1 MSDGQ
6 RSARQYDAMSL
17 DYAADNA
24 ESAYNGYYERPAT
37 VALLAEVEGR
47 RVMEVGC
54 GAGQLT
60 RWLIDHGAVVTA
72 LDVSPAMAQLA
83 RQRVGDRATVF
94 VADLAQPLSFAESGT
109 FDLVVASLVLHYVRD
124 WEAVLVEFR
133 RVLKPEGTV
142 VFSVHHPAMDWQLHA
157 PDDYFAV
164 RQVTETWAKGSG
176 QFEVTFWR
184 RPLTAMCQAIA
195 SAGFVTERLVEPE
208 PLEELAARDPV
219 AYEQIRT
226 QPRFLFFR
234 LRSLRVPP
242 HHGLLHVESGAVV
255 TGLGDSTQPGG
266 EPVRGDCS

>member
-6 RSARQYDAMSL
+6 RSARQYDAMSA

-24 ESAYNGYYERPAT
+24 EGAYNAHYERPAT
-37 VALLAEVEGR
+37 VALLGEVEGR

-60 RWLIDHGAVVTA
+60 TWLIDHGAVVTA
-72 LDVSPAMAQLA
+72 FDVSPAMAHLS
-83 RQRVGDRATVF
+83 RQRVGDRATVLI
-94 VADLAQPLSFAESGT
+94 ADLEQPLSFAKNGT
-109 FDLVVASLVLHYVRD
+109 FELVVASLVLHYVRD
-124 WEAVLVEFR
+124 WEAVLGEFH
-133 RVLKPEGTV
+133 RVLTPEGTV

-164 RQVTETWAKGSG
+164 KQVTETWEKGSG

-184 RPLTAMCQAIA
+184 RPLTAMCQAIT
-195 SAGFVTERLVEPE
+195 SAGFVIERVVEPQ

-219 AYEQIRT
+219 AYERIRT

-234 LRSLRVPP
+234 LRV
-242 HHGLLHVESGAVV
+242 AVG
-255 TGLGDSTQPGG
+255 T
-266 EPVRGDCS
+266 